1 MIQQTGVALSF
12 GAFYIDNATG
22 TGKTGLTVTVDIYRD
37 STKIITGAAATA
49 AGDGLY
55 RYVLIATQTATAGR
69 YTAIFKTTDTTVRQ
83 RDIADVFFLGFTWTQ
98 RLDLALTAVNMQATL
113 AAAAAGNAD
122 AQATYI
128 ITDLL
133 TPTWLARLDAAV
145 STRLAAS
152 AYTAPPGAA
161 AIADAVWDEPI
172 AGHTAAGSTGAAL
185 SIAQAAGDPLASP
198 VPGAY
203 PPGTAG
209 AQIARIGSAQIGV
222 SSPVTVTGRVTL
234 HQGKDYHAADGT
246 ALAWTIAS
254 PIDLTGSAVTF
265 DFAGVQCAGVVSGS
279 AGEWV
284 VRVNLAAAALA
295 LVPTGVYPY
304 ELVAVLTNGRTAPP
318 LAVGTV
324 EVRAEV

>member
-1 MIQQTGVALSF
+1 MAIQQMSNPLRFSAFFTDSSGV
-12 GAFYIDNATG
+12 GR
-22 TGKTGLTVTVDIYRD
+22 TGLTVMVDVYRD
-37 STKIITGAAATA
+37 DVQIVTNGAAAA
-49 AGDGLY
+49 IGGGLY
-55 RYVLIATQTATAGR
+55 SYTLAAANTGAPGQYIAM
-69 YTAIFKTTDTTVRQ
+69 FKTTDTTVAQ
-83 RDIADVFFLGFTWTQ
+83 RH
-98 RLDLALTAVNMQATL
+98 L
-113 AAAAAGNAD
+113 AAVWTVG
-122 AQATYI
+122 TGWVG
-128 ITDLL
+128 L
-133 TPTWLARLDAAV
+133 LDAAV

-152 AYTAPPGAA
+152 AYTAPPGAS

-172 AGHTAAGSTGAAL
+172 AGALTDSTRAALVAAG
-185 SIAQAAGDPLASP
+185 AAGDPLASP

-209 AQIARIGSAQIGV
+209 AQIARIGSAQVGV
-222 SSPVTVTGRVTL
+222 SSPVAVTGRVTL

-254 PIDLTGSAVTF
+254 PIDLTGAAVTF
-265 DFAGVQCAGVVSGS
+265 DFAGVQCAGLVSGS

-304 ELVAVLTNGRTAPP
+304 ELVAVLANGRTAPP